1 MWKDRKMFS
10 LEYQHL
16 PRCDAVSF
24 GPALPQVKLNSFDTE
39 NNEFHL

>member
-1 MWKDRKMFS
+1 MFR

-16 PRCDAVSF
+16 PTRDAVSF
-24 GPALPQVKLNSFDTE
+24 GPALPQVNLNSFDTE